1 VPGVAFEGLGV
12 VCQDEKGSSA
22 SGRVY
27 CSEAATSSRTGV
39 VARVPVDRSWVVLT
53 IGLEIDRQDAPFT
66 RSLRTFAEI
75 LAGLAMAGAVASLSQ
90 T

>member
-1 VPGVAFEGLGV
+1 MKGANAVELALLLAFEGI
-12 VCQDEKGSSA
+12 SF
-22 SGRVY
+22 GR
-27 CSEAATSSRTGV
+27 RL
-39 VARVPVDRSWVVLT
+39 R